1 MNELCQCGFSRETFR
16 NIDITAGFQCYDQ
29 SPTAV
34 TFRGEI
40 GPSLSANSSQ
50 LISYLEQWIATDPTI
65 VVLSSRL
72 SIDSSCSVE
81 ISNLNDPECSDV
93 TSTDMTSTDVTSTDV
108 TSTDVTSTDVTLTD
122 VTSTDMTSTDMT
134 STVSNATSA
143 IVGGVVG
150 GIFIILVA
158 ALALIVVISLVR
170 ARQKK
175 VSSVGKEDVV
185 YE

>member
-1 MNELCQCGFSRETFR
+1 MDELCQCGFSRETFR

-34 TFRGEI
+34 TFRGEL
-40 GPSLSANSSQ
+40 GPSLTANSSQ
-50 LISYLEQWIATDPTI
+50 LISYLEQWVATDPTI

-93 TSTDMTSTDVTSTDV
+93 TSTDMTSTDMTSTDM
-108 TSTDVTSTDVTLTD
+108 TSTEVSE
-122 VTSTDMTSTDMT
+122 VTSTDMTSTT
-134 STVSNATSA
+134 TNTTGA

-158 ALALIVVISLVR
+158 ALALIVIGLVR

-175 VSSVGKEDVV
+175 MSSVGKEDVV